1 MVNKIES
8 RDKDLFD
15 ILARSNFLAG
25 IQVAELSQLILNPA
39 RIAIRADS
47 CIFQE
52 GERAETLY
60 LVESGQVLM
69 QKAVVSKIRRISQN
83 VTITSETRGSMNGLD
98 SLIDPYLA
106 RFSACVERETRCI
119 AFDAKPI

>member
-1 MVNKIES
+1 
-8 RDKDLFD
+8 
-15 ILARSNFLAG
+15 
-25 IQVAELSQLILNPA
+25 
-39 RIAIRADS
+39 
-47 CIFQE
+47 
-52 GERAETLY
+52 
-60 LVESGQVLM
+60 M

-119 AFDAKPI
+119 AFDAKPIRRELKKNDRFAAAMYLQISKALLDSLSRSMEVAANKHSGLT